1 MVIGLVLWRL
11 LRLFRVSSIYINHS
25 IIISYT
31 FKGAKKEKKNPFP
44 YTIENDDFTLQYKLH
59 LYKKKKNGN
68 YEMMWWMIW
77 GKKERDRKKISWE
90 QEKILERMNFI
101 IILDNNL
108 SKKQCTIN
116 CFLPLFAIFFFVFQN
131 PSLNYFIII
140 FIFIKPQNY

>member
-44 YTIENDDFTLQYKLH
+44 YTIENDDRTLQHKLH
-59 LYKKKKNGN
+59 LYKKWKLWDDVMND
-68 YEMMWWMIW
+68 I

-116 CFLPLFAIFFFVFQN
+116 CFLPLFAIFYFVFQN